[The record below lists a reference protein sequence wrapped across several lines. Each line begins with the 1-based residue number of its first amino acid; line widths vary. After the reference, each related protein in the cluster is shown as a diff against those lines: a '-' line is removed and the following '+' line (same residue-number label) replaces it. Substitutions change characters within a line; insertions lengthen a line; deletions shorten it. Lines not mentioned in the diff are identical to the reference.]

1 MSDPQFLIA
10 DIKGEP
16 AVRHA
21 ATTWYSWLAH
31 ERRLSPHT
39 IDGYVRDVVAFMDFM
54 DDHLGFQPGIRD
66 LSTLRST
73 DYRRYLAVLTERGL
87 TATSRAR
94 AISALKSFFGYM
106 ERHDLASNPAI
117 AAMRSPKLPHSVPKA
132 LDVDEV
138 LEAISSV
145 ADLTID
151 PWVGKRDQAILMLL
165 YGCGLRIS
173 EALGLN
179 RSDLPRDG
187 VIRVRGKG
195 NKERLVPVLPV
206 VSDTISSYIAAC
218 PIEAGADDAV
228 FLGVRGKRLGQRAV
242 QAKMQQL
249 RAYLGLPETAT
260 PHALRHSFA
269 THLLAGGGDLRTI
282 QELLG
287 HESLSTTQRYTDVDV
302 EHLQSVHRN
311 THPRARARKSG

>member
-1 MSDPQFLIA
+1 MSNPQFLIA

-16 AVRHA
+16 AVRQA
-21 ATTWYSWLAH
+21 AMTWYSWLAH
-31 ERRLSPHT
+31 ERRLSPNT
-39 IDGYVRDVVAFMDFM
+39 LDGYVRDIVAFMDFM

-66 LSTLRST
+66 LSALRTT
-73 DYRRYLAVLTERGL
+73 DYRRYLVQLTDRDL
-87 TATSRAR
+87 KATSRAR

-106 ERHDLASNPAI
+106 ERHDIVSNPAI
-117 AAMRSPKLPHSVPKA
+117 AAMRSPKLPHNVPKA
-132 LDVDEV
+132 LD
-138 LEAISSV
+138 EADVFLAIKSV
-145 ADLTID
+145 VDLTRE

-173 EALGLN
+173 EALNLN
-179 RSDLPRDG
+179 RFDLPRDG

-195 NKERLVPVLPV
+195 NKERLIPVLPA
-206 VSDTISSYIAAC
+206 VSEAIDDYLDAC
-218 PIEAGADDAV
+218 PLEASTDDAV
-228 FLGVRGKRLGQRAV
+228 FLGVRGKRLGFRAV

-249 RAYLGLPETAT
+249 RKYLGLPETAT

-287 HESLSTTQRYTDVDV
+287 HESLSTTQRYTEVDSQR
-302 EHLQSVHRN
+302 LQAVYEQ
-311 THPRARARKSG
+311 THPRARKSR

>member
-218 PIEAGADDAV
+218 PIEAGADDCDSDDSGHVLICDPTAFSDV
-228 FLGVRGKRLGQRAV
+228 RDALEAALGEPERA
-242 QAKMQQL
+242 
-249 RAYLGLPETAT
+249 
-260 PHALRHSFA
+260 ALTWRPQN
-269 THLLAGGGDLRTI
+269 TI
-282 QELLG
+282 
-287 HESLSTTQRYTDVDV
+287 DVDV
-302 EHLQSVHRN
+302 DKASTMLKLIDALEDNDDVQKVASNFEVSDEVMAQLS
-311 THPRARARKSG
+311 AE